1 MNKWSVAIENNNC
14 EMISIFNLVTLR
26 RAVLSKVLH
35 ALLFIFHRSKTSL
48 SGMGEIFH
56 HYVMCVCVCWR
67 GYNSNSSGLE
77 TVPHIDTW
85 TNETAHNGK
94 NDTAIGGKN
103 SVNYVKT
110 LWPLVTIF
118 KCKCRVSHLLST
130 AYKLTSLCPF
140 FVYGPCA
147 STASLTPVIFQI
159 K

>member
-1 MNKWSVAIENNNC
+1 MHCFSY
-14 EMISIFNLVTLR
+14 
-26 RAVLSKVLH
+26 
-35 ALLFIFHRSKTSL
+35 FIDQK
-48 SGMGEIFH
+48 H
-56 HYVMCVCVCWR
+56 HYLAWEKYFTIMLCVCVCVEEFTTATALVWR
-67 GYNSNSSGLE
+67 LCHTSIRGQTKRLTMARMTQQLAVRINL
-77 TVPHIDTW
+77 
-85 TNETAHNGK
+85 
-94 NDTAIGGKN
+94 N

-118 KCKCRVSHLLST
+118 KCKCRVSHLLSA